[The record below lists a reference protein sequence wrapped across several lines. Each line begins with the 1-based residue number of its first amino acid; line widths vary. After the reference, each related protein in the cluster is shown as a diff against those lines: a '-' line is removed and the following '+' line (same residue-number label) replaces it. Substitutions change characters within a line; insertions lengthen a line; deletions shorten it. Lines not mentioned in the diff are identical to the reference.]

1 MTPSSDDAPARQRAW
16 ASYWRSGA
24 LHSCATSFQGNY
36 GGAIAAF
43 WRSTFD
49 DLQAG
54 DRVLDLAA
62 GNGALSQLLIEHRA
76 EADIGC
82 DAVDLAPIAPAW
94 VDALPDSQR
103 ARLRFHGS
111 TPAETLPFPAGCF
124 ALVVSQYGLEYT
136 DLDASVAELLRVL
149 RRPARVALLVHHAAS
164 RPVGLAQD
172 EIGHVDW
179 LLAPDGLL
187 DAGAAMLPLLARAST
202 AEGRA
207 GLAQDAQALAWRR
220 RFNQLQ
226 QELAQRASG
235 APCPD
240 VLFETREALAA
251 LLDIAARRGAADAQ
265 ARLPALREAL
275 SHSRVRLAD
284 LCRCA
289 LDEAAVAALAQRF
302 GALGAAR
309 IEPLH
314 EAGWL
319 MGWTLRIG

>member
-1 MTPSSDDAPARQRAW
+1 MSQPFDDAAARQRAW
-16 ASYWRSGA
+16 AGYWRSGA

-43 WRSTFD
+43 WRAAFD
-49 DLQAG
+49 GLEAG

-62 GNGALSQLLIEHRA
+62 GNGALSQLLVEHRA

-82 DAVDLAPIAPAW
+82 DAVDLAPVAPAW
-94 VDALPDSQR
+94 VAALPAAQR
-103 ARLRFHGS
+103 ERLRFHGG
-111 TPAETLPFPAGCF
+111 TPAEALPFEAGRF

-136 DLDASVAELLRVL
+136 DLESSVAELLRVL
-149 RRPARVALLVHHAAS
+149 RRPARAALLVHHAAS
-164 RPVGLAQD
+164 RPVGLAHD
-172 EIGHVDW
+172 EIGHLDW

-187 DAGAAMLPLLARAST
+187 DTAAAMLPLLARAST
-202 AEGRA
+202 ADGRA
-207 GLAQDAQALAWRR
+207 ALAQDAPALARRR
-220 RFNQLQ
+220 RFNELQ
-226 QELAQRASG
+226 QALARRASG

-240 VLFETREALAA
+240 VLFETREAIAV
-251 LLDIAARRGAADAQ
+251 LLDIAARRGAAEAQ

-275 SHSRVRLAD
+275 AHSRVRLAD

-289 LDEAAVAALAQRF
+289 LDEAAVTALGQRF
-302 GALGAAR
+302 ATLGAAR

>member
-1 MTPSSDDAPARQRAW
+1 MPRNLDDAPARQTAW

-43 WRSTFD
+43 WRDAFD
-49 DLQAG
+49 GLQPG
-54 DRVLDLAA
+54 DHVLDLAA

-76 EADIGC
+76 DADIGC

-94 VDALPDSQR
+94 VAALPPSQS
-103 ARLRFHGS
+103 ARLRFHGN
-111 TPAETLPFPAGCF
+111 TPAEALPFEAGRF

-136 DLDASVAELLRVL
+136 DLDASAAELLRVL
-149 RRPARVALLVHHAAS
+149 RRPGRVALLVHHAAS
-164 RPVGLAQD
+164 RPVGLAHD

-207 GLAQDAQALAWRR
+207 GLAQDAQALARRR
-220 RFNQLQ
+220 RFNELQ
-226 QELAQRASG
+226 QQLARRADG

-240 VLFETREALAA
+240 VLYETREAVAA
-251 LLDIAARRGAADAQ
+251 LLDIAARRGADQAQ

-275 SHSRVRLAD
+275 TLSRVRLTD

-302 GALGAAR
+302 AALGAAR

-319 MGWTLRIG
+319 MGWALRIG

>member
-1 MTPSSDDAPARQRAW
+1 MPETSDDAPARQRAW

-24 LHSCATSFQGNY
+24 LHSCASSFQGNY

-43 WRSTFD
+43 WRGVFD
-49 DLQAG
+49 GLRPG

-76 EADIGC
+76 ETDIGC

-94 VDALPDSQR
+94 VAALPVSQR
-103 ARLRFHGS
+103 ERLRFHGD
-111 TPAETLPFPAGCF
+111 TPAEALPFEAGRF
-124 ALVVSQYGLEYT
+124 ALAVSQYGLEYT

-149 RRPARVALLVHHAAS
+149 RRPARAGLLVHHAAS
-164 RPVGLAQD
+164 RPVGLAHD
-172 EIGHVDW
+172 EIGHIDW

-187 DAGAAMLPLLARAST
+187 DTGAAMLPLLARAST

-207 GLAQDAQALAWRR
+207 ALAQDAQALARRR
-220 RFNQLQ
+220 RFNDLQ
-226 QELAQRASG
+226 QELARRAAG

-240 VLFETREALAA
+240 VLYETREAVAA

-275 SHSRVRLAD
+275 AQSRVRLAD

-289 LDEAAVAALAQRF
+289 LDEAAVHALAQRF
-302 GALGAAR
+302 AALGAAR